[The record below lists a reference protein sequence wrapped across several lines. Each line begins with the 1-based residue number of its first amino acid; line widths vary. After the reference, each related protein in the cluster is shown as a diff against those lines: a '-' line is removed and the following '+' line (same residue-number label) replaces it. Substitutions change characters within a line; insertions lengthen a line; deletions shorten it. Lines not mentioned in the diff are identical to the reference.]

1 MNNSTLSLF
10 EFIISGNTDNSGSF
24 MDTLLFGDITVGNLL
39 AVFLIVILTF
49 IIAKLVAS
57 TMKKFM
63 MGKLEMNNIAFITK
77 LVRWIIYFI
86 GFMALSPQL
95 HLDLSGLLVT
105 GGIVAVAVGFASQN
119 TLSNFVAGI
128 LLMFERPVAIGD
140 NILVNEIEGY
150 VQDIGLLSTTIRT
163 YKGVFVRIPN
173 ESMFTSDITNYVS
186 NIARRF
192 DYTIGI
198 SYNDDIKKAISIIK
212 DTVEKH
218 PYVLENPAPFL
229 YVDELADSS
238 INITVRMWSP
248 SGYWWDAKTEL
259 LWKIY
264 DALTEGGVEIPFNQM
279 VLWFGENDAEKLKE
293 ASLNKKQSGSGVAQ
307 ILGESYSA
315 PENAIKEEK

>member
-1 MNNSTLSLF
+1 
-10 EFIISGNTDNSGSF
+10 
-24 MDTLLFGDITVGNLL
+24 
-39 AVFLIVILTF
+39 
-49 IIAKLVAS
+49 
-57 TMKKFM
+57 
-63 MGKLEMNNIAFITK
+63 
-77 LVRWIIYFI
+77 
-86 GFMALSPQL
+86 
-95 HLDLSGLLVT
+95 
-105 GGIVAVAVGFASQN
+105 
-119 TLSNFVAGI
+119 
-128 LLMFERPVAIGD
+128 
-140 NILVNEIEGY
+140 
-150 VQDIGLLSTTIRT
+150 
-163 YKGVFVRIPN
+163 FVRIPN

>member
-1 MNNSTLSLF
+1 
-10 EFIISGNTDNSGSF
+10 